1 MMHLAYICMDKGVP
15 VFGKKGSSIHVQE
28 ILNSFSKK
36 CTSIKLFTN
45 KIGGENPKGLDKIKV
60 IELSSKSNR
69 SSSNESLNSINQSLK
84 EALIR
89 EGPFDFV
96 YERYSLWS
104 YSGMEYAN
112 SIGVPGVLE
121 VNSPLIE
128 EQSLYRGLVDKKQA
142 VYVAE
147 RVFNAAK
154 IIIAV
159 SKGVESYLHAF
170 SCARK
175 KVHVVP
181 NGVNPNRFLKIKKH
195 SQGNSGNTFVVGF
208 VGTLKP
214 WHGLSV
220 LVEAFMHL
228 YQQVPESRLL
238 IVGDGPEKNNTILAL
253 KEKNLLHAVEF
264 TGAVSPSDIP
274 SLLERMDVAVA
285 PYPEIENFYFSPLK
299 VFEYMI
305 AGLPVVASRI
315 GQLKELIQDGVN
327 GFLVPPGDPH
337 ALSTVLY
344 RLKQNPDLINKVGKE
359 ARSCIVSNH
368 TWDMVLDRIL
378 VLGGIT
384 NQQKI
389 CGEII
394 H

>member
-1 MMHLAYICMDKGVP
+1 M
-15 VFGKKGSSIHVQE
+15 
-28 ILNSFSKK
+28 
-36 CTSIKLFTN
+36 
-45 KIGGENPKGLDKIKV
+45 
-60 IELSSKSNR
+60 
-69 SSSNESLNSINQSLK
+69 
-84 EALIR
+84 
-89 EGPFDFV
+89 
-96 YERYSLWS
+96 
-104 YSGMEYAN
+104 
-112 SIGVPGVLE
+112 
-121 VNSPLIE
+121 
-128 EQSLYRGLVDKKQA
+128 
-142 VYVAE
+142 
-147 RVFNAAK
+147 
-154 IIIAV
+154 
-159 SKGVESYLHAF
+159 
-170 SCARK
+170 
-175 KVHVVP
+175 
-181 NGVNPNRFLKIKKH
+181 
-195 SQGNSGNTFVVGF
+195 
-208 VGTLKP
+208 
-214 WHGLSV
+214 
-220 LVEAFMHL
+220 
-228 YQQVPESRLL
+228 
-238 IVGDGPEKNNTILAL
+238 
-253 KEKNLLHAVEF
+253 LHAVEF

-344 RLKQNPDLINKVGKE
+344 RLKQNPDLINKEGKE
-359 ARSCIVSNH
+359 ARSSIVSNH